1 MSKNVNL
8 LDGSIISSMSRLA
21 FPIMGASLIQ
31 MGYNLVDM
39 IWIGRLGSGAVA
51 AVGAA
56 GMFLWMANGVTTVPR
71 IGGQVTV
78 GQKLGA
84 GQQKEAAEYAACALR
99 MGLFLGIIYGL
110 ICALFNKPL
119 ISFFK
124 LNSPEVIA
132 EARWY
137 LVIAG
142 GLLIFFFLDQ
152 VIGGI
157 LAAMGNTVTTFRVT
171 TVGLVINLVLDP
183 VLIFGLG
190 PFPRLEVIGAALAT
204 VFAQMIVFLLYL
216 YAIWNEPVIFSNL
229 HLLRRSNRVH
239 LNEIVKIGLPS
250 ALQDVLFSAI
260 SMVIA
265 RFVAGYGDAAVAVQK
280 VGGQI
285 ESISWMMGGG
295 FAMAVN
301 SFVAQNY
308 GAGKIERV
316 RKGFRTAIMIMGIW
330 GLFNTFLLMT
340 FPKFF
345 FSIFISEPD
354 VIPMGVDYLR
364 IIGISEVFICLEGAA
379 TGAFQGLGKTVPPS
393 IVGITFNALRIP
405 AALLLSH
412 TALGLNGIWWV
423 LTVSCI
429 FKGTILPLWY
439 HFGFNKMVKRS

>member
-216 YAIWNEPVIFSNL
+216 KAIWNEPVIFRNL

>member
-8 LDGSIISSMSRLA
+8 LDGSIIGSMSRLA

-84 GQQKEAAEYAACALR
+84 GQQKEAAAYAACALR

-216 YAIWNEPVIFSNL
+216 KAIWNEPVIFRNL
-229 HLLRRSNRVH
+229 RLLRRSNRVH

>member
-8 LDGSIISSMSRLA
+8 LDGSIIGSMSRLA

-216 YAIWNEPVIFSNL
+216 KAIWNEPVIFRNL
-229 HLLRRSNRVH
+229 RLLRRSNRVH

-316 RKGFRTAIMIMGIW
+316 RKGFRTAIMIMRIW
-330 GLFNTFLLMT
+330 GLFNTFFLMT

-439 HFGFNKMVKRS
+439 HFGFNKMVKQS

>member
-8 LDGSIISSMSRLA
+8 LDGSIIGSMSRLA

-216 YAIWNEPVIFSNL
+216 KAIWNEPVIFRNL
-229 HLLRRSNRVH
+229 RLLRRSNRVH

-439 HFGFNKMVKRS
+439 HFGFNKMVNRS

>member
-8 LDGSIISSMSRLA
+8 LDGSIIGSMSRLA

-216 YAIWNEPVIFSNL
+216 KAIWNEPVIFRNL

-301 SFVAQNY
+301 SFVVQNY

>member
-84 GQQKEAAEYAACALR
+84 GQQKEAAEYTACALR

-216 YAIWNEPVIFSNL
+216 KAIWNEPVIFRNL
-229 HLLRRSNRVH
+229 RLLRRSNRVH